1 MRAEIINCGSCNL
14 YSVYNWLKTSCLF
27 DAINISTKAAKPS
40 SCDVIFLPGVGSYK
54 QLYDNLSSMHYDEYL
69 TESKNSGI
77 LIVGI
82 CLGAQIMLQGSEED
96 DCFSLGMNWFEGHV
110 FKAPTIYRPLTG
122 WYLSEPNTSSKLDA
136 SGYFYH
142 NHNYIMKPTNTNH
155 IISKL
160 SHTGVCTCIE
170 QDNVIGLQFHPEK
183 SQDRG
188 LRLLESIVKTV
199 KS

>member
-1 MRAEIINCGSCNL
+1 MKAEIINCGSCNL
-14 YSVYNWLKTSCLF
+14 YSVFNWLKTSCLF
-27 DAINISTKAAKPS
+27 DAINISTKASKHS

-54 QLYDNLSSMHYDEYL
+54 QLYDNLETMHYDEYL
-69 TESKNSGI
+69 TQSKESGI

-122 WYLSEPNTSSKLDA
+122 WYLSEPNISSELDV

-142 NHNYIMKPTNTNH
+142 NHNYIMRPVNDNQ

-160 SHTGVCTCIE
+160 SPI
-170 QDNVIGLQFHPEK
+170 IGFSP
-183 SQDRG
+183 D
-188 LRLLESIVKTV
+188 IINPN
-199 KS
+199 